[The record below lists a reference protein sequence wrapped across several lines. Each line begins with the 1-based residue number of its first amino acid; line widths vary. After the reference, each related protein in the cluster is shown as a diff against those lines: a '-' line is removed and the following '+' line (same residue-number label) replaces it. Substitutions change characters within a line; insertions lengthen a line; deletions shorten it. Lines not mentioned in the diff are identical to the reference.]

1 MMDWSKIAN
10 GSDGLELFTRDGEY
24 LVNVDGKE
32 LMSSYCHVSEDA
44 LAVISRRCTTKAMP
58 EILIGGLGLGF
69 TLAAFIKEFGDEAEL
84 TIVEKSPDIIQ
95 WYNSYTKRNSLGDLD
110 DSRVNFICSDISQYN
125 PDKLFD
131 IIALDVDN
139 GPEAICGVQNESL
152 YDRPGLKRIHNQ
164 LSPGGTLL
172 LWSAFDS
179 DSYVEDARHSGFEV
193 TTEVVDIPEAGWTHY
208 IFICKATST
217 EASR

>member
-1 MMDWSKIAN
+1 MMEWAKVAS
-10 GSDGLELFTRDGEY
+10 GSEGLELFTRDGEY

-44 LAVISRRCTTKAMP
+44 LAIVSRRCTNLPRP

-69 TLAAFIKEFGDEAEL
+69 TLAAFIKEFGDEAAL

-95 WYNSYTKRNSLGDLD
+95 WYNTYTNRNSLGDLD
-110 DSRVNFICSDISQYN
+110 DSKVHFICSDISKYN
-125 PDKLFD
+125 PEKRFD

-139 GPEAICGVQNESL
+139 GPEAICGVHNETL
-152 YDRPGLKRIHNQ
+152 YDQPGLKRILNQ
-164 LSPGGTLL
+164 LNPAGTLL

-179 DSYVEDARHSGFEV
+179 ASYVEDAKQAGFQV
-193 TTEVVDIPEAGWTHY
+193 TTEVVEIPEEGWTHY
-208 IFICKATST
+208 IFICKKV
-217 EASR
+217 

>member
-1 MMDWSKIAN
+1 MEWAKIAS
-10 GSDGLELFTRDGEY
+10 GSEGLELFTREGEY

-44 LAVISRRCTTKAMP
+44 LATVSRRCTNASRP

-84 TIVEKSPDIIQ
+84 SIVEKSPDIIH
-95 WYNSYTKRNSLGDLD
+95 WYNTYTKRNSLGDLD
-110 DSRVNFICSDISQYN
+110 DSKVNFICSDISKYN
-125 PDKLFD
+125 PEKRFD

-139 GPEAICGVQNESL
+139 GPEAICGVHNATL
-152 YDRPGLKRIHNQ
+152 YDRAGLKRLFNQ
-164 LSPGGTLL
+164 LNPQGTLL

-179 DSYVEDARHSGFEV
+179 VSYVEDARASGFQV
-193 TTEVVDIPEAGWTHY
+193 TTEVVDIPEEGWTHY
-208 IFICKATST
+208 IFICKKP
-217 EASR
+217 EAI